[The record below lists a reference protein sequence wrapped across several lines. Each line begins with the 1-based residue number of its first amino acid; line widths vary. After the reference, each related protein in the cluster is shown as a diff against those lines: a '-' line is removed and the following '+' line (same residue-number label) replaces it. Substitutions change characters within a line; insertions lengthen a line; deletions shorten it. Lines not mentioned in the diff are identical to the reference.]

1 MYNITRKVEEIFSPY
16 EFCLSKVSINT
27 YFFICYILSWEDCH
41 TEQSFL
47 YNFVEVFLI
56 KQDFLVNEEIEFSK
70 VQVVDSN
77 GQKIGLMP
85 TSKAIE
91 LAEEEGLDL
100 VLVSPNPSNPVCKIL
115 DYSKYKFEMNKKAKE
130 SKKKQKVVEIKEVR
144 LSPNIDK
151 HDLEV
156 KAKNTNKFIEAGNK
170 VKVTMRFRGREL
182 NFVEQG
188 KEIMDNFRELI
199 VDAQVDKEAKME
211 GKNLVMFLVPKQ
223 K

>member
-1 MYNITRKVEEIFSPY
+1 M
-16 EFCLSKVSINT
+16 L
-27 YFFICYILSWEDCH
+27 YFFELRRLPYKAIFFYII
-41 TEQSFL
+41 
-47 YNFVEVFLI
+47 FVEVFLI
-56 KQDFLVNEEIEFSK
+56 KQDFLINEEIEFSK
-70 VQVVDSN
+70 VQVVNSE

-85 TSKAIE
+85 TEKAIE

-130 SKKKQKVVEIKEVR
+130 SKKKQKTIEVKEVR
-144 LSPNIDK
+144 ISPNIDK

-156 KAKNTNKFIEAGNK
+156 KAKNASKFIDAGNK

-182 NFVEQG
+182 NFIDQG
-188 KEIMDNFRELI
+188 KEIMNNFRDLI
-199 VDAQVDKEAKME
+199 IDAQVEKEAKME
-211 GKNLVMFLVPKQ
+211 GKNLIMFLVPKQ

>member
-1 MYNITRKVEEIFSPY
+1 LLYGNLFYIF
-16 EFCLSKVSINT
+16 
-27 YFFICYILSWEDCH
+27 
-41 TEQSFL
+41 
-47 YNFVEVFLI
+47 FVEVFLI
-56 KQDFLVNEEIEFSK
+56 KQDFLINENIEFSK

-85 TSKAIE
+85 TEKAIE

-130 SKKKQKVVEIKEVR
+130 SKKKQKVIEVKEVR

-156 KAKNTNKFIEAGNK
+156 KAKNANKFIDAGNK

-182 NFVEQG
+182 NFIEQG
-188 KEIMDNFRELI
+188 KEIMADFKELI
-199 VDAQVDKEAKME
+199 IDAQVDKDAKME
-211 GKNLVMFLVPKQ
+211 GKNLIMFLVPKQ

>member
-1 MYNITRKVEEIFSPY
+1 M
-16 EFCLSKVSINT
+16 L
-27 YFFICYILSWEDCH
+27 YFFELRRLPYKAIFFYII
-41 TEQSFL
+41 
-47 YNFVEVFLI
+47 FVEVFLI
-56 KQDFLVNEEIEFSK
+56 KQDFLINEEIEFSK
-70 VQVVDSN
+70 VQVVNSE

-85 TSKAIE
+85 TERAIE

-130 SKKKQKVVEIKEVR
+130 SKKKQKTIEVKEVR
-144 LSPNIDK
+144 ISPNIDK

-156 KAKNTNKFIEAGNK
+156 KAKNASKFIDAGNK

-182 NFVEQG
+182 NFIDQG
-188 KEIMDNFRELI
+188 KEIMNNFRDLI
-199 VDAQVDKEAKME
+199 IDAQVEKEAKME
-211 GKNLVMFLVPKQ
+211 GKNLIMFLVPKQ

>member
-1 MYNITRKVEEIFSPY
+1 MFN
-16 EFCLSKVSINT
+16 
-27 YFFICYILSWEDCH
+27 
-41 TEQSFL
+41 
-47 YNFVEVFLI
+47 I
-56 KQDFLVNEEIEFSK
+56 KQDFLVNDQIEFSK

-77 GQKIGLMP
+77 GEKVGLLP
-85 TSKAIE
+85 IKKAIE

-130 SKKKQKVVEIKEVR
+130 SKKKQKVIEIKEVR

-151 HDLEV
+151 HDLET
-156 KAKNTNKFIEAGNK
+156 KAKNASKFIEAGNK

-182 NFVEQG
+182 NFIEQG
-188 KEIMDNFRELI
+188 KEIMDSFKELVI
-199 VDAQVDKEAKME
+199 DSQVDKEAKME

>member
-1 MYNITRKVEEIFSPY
+1 MFN
-16 EFCLSKVSINT
+16 
-27 YFFICYILSWEDCH
+27 
-41 TEQSFL
+41 
-47 YNFVEVFLI
+47 I
-56 KQDFLVNEEIEFSK
+56 KQDFLVNDQIEFSK

-77 GQKIGLMP
+77 GEKVGVLPIK
-85 TSKAIE
+85 KAIE

-100 VLVSPNPSNPVCKIL
+100 VLVSSNPSNPVCKIL

-130 SKKKQKVVEIKEVR
+130 SKKKQKVIEIKEVR

-151 HDLEV
+151 HDLET
-156 KAKNTNKFIEAGNK
+156 KAKNASKFIEAGNK

-182 NFVEQG
+182 NFIEQG
-188 KEIMDNFRELI
+188 KEIMNSFKELVI
-199 VDAQVDKEAKME
+199 DSQVDKEAKME

>member
-1 MYNITRKVEEIFSPY
+1 MFN
-16 EFCLSKVSINT
+16 
-27 YFFICYILSWEDCH
+27 
-41 TEQSFL
+41 
-47 YNFVEVFLI
+47 I
-56 KQDFLVNEEIEFSK
+56 KQDFLVNDQIEFSK

-77 GQKIGLMP
+77 GEKVGVLPIK
-85 TSKAIE
+85 KAIE

-100 VLVSPNPSNPVCKIL
+100 VLVSSNPSNPVCKIL

-130 SKKKQKVVEIKEVR
+130 SKKKQKVIEIKEVR

-151 HDLEV
+151 HDLET
-156 KAKNTNKFIEAGNK
+156 KAKNASKFIEAGNK

-182 NFVEQG
+182 NFIEQG
-188 KEIMDNFRELI
+188 KEIMDSFKELVI
-199 VDAQVDKEAKME
+199 DSQVDKEAKME